1 MSTVVGL
8 LHLELHVAQA
18 MSLKDKRRI
27 LKSFKDRV
35 KHRFNVSVAEVGGL
49 ESHRTGVLAIA
60 AVSNEHAHAEGTL
73 QRIVNMAAMHRDMVL
88 IDQQTE
94 WL

>member
-8 LHLELHVAQA
+8 LHLQVHVAQA
-18 MSLKDKRRI
+18 MNLKDKRRI

-35 KHRFNVSVAEVGGL
+35 KHRFNVSVAEVGGQDN
-49 ESHRTGVLAIA
+49 HRSGTLAVA
-60 AVSNEHAHAEGTL
+60 TVSNDHGYAEGLL
-73 QRIVNMAAMHRDMVL
+73 QQVVNMAAMHRDMILV
-88 IDQQTE
+88 DHQTE

>member
-8 LHLELHVAQA
+8 LHLEVHVAQA

-35 KHRFNVSVAEVGGL
+35 KHRYNVSIAEVEGQDL
-49 ESHRTGVLAIA
+49 HRTGVLAVA
-60 AVSNEHAHAEGTL
+60 AVSNQHTYTEGIL
-73 QRIVNMAAMHRDMVL
+73 QKIVNMAAMHRDMVL
-88 IDQQTE
+88 VDHATE